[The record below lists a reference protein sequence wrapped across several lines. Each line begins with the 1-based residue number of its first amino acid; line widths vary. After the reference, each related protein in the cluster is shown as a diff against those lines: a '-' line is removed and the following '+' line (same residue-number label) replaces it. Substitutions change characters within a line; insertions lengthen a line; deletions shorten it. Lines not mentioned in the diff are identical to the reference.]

1 MRDSSTSNPLSVKD
15 PALAPFSGI
24 EGGRE
29 ERIEALIVDHA
40 KPTMERIISRFMY
53 GDSLQGEDAD
63 DIVATVTLRLIR
75 KLQAADISE
84 SDPIRQFDSYVARLT
99 YNTIYDY
106 MRRRFPERTR
116 LKNRIRYIASTDD
129 RLAIWNAPLGTAVG
143 LAKWRG
149 GEQVLER
156 VELVMATASQVM
168 LDRNRPADAI
178 VAVVRAAGA
187 PVLLGTVTATMAVF
201 WGVSDAENIADAAL
215 VDEEPTPL
223 ERLESREFFRALW
236 EEIRLLRPQHRT
248 ALLLNLR
255 DPEGMNAV
263 ALLVLSGVATFDEI
277 ADSLEMTKSRLMDL
291 WPGLPL
297 DDNTIAGMIGV
308 TRQQVINYRSSARE
322 RLTRRMARRFPG
334 AKGTWTKI

>member
-1 MRDSSTSNPLSVKD
+1 MRDSSTSNPLSVNE
-15 PALAPFSGI
+15 PAHAPFAGTA
-24 EGGRE
+24 GGRE
-29 ERIEALIVDHA
+29 EQIESLIVDHA
-40 KPTMERIISRFMY
+40 KPTMERIIGRFMY
-53 GDSLQGEDAD
+53 GDSLHGEDAD

-75 KLQAADISE
+75 KLQAAEISE

-116 LKNRIRYIASTDD
+116 LKNRIRYLASNDD
-129 RLAIWNAPLGTAVG
+129 RLAIWNAPAGTAVG

-149 GEQVLER
+149 GEQALDR
-156 VELVMATASQVM
+156 LDFGMSNASQVM
-168 LDRNRPADAI
+168 LDRNRPGDAV
-178 VAVVRAAGA
+178 VAVVRAAGG
-187 PVLLGTVTATMAVF
+187 PVLLATITATMAVL
-201 WGVSDAENIADAAL
+201 WGVSDAENVTDASL
-215 VDEEPTPL
+215 VDEDPTPL

-236 EEIRLLRPQHRT
+236 EEIRLLRPAHRS

-255 DPEGMNAV
+255 DPEGLNAV

-277 ADSLEMTKSRLMDL
+277 AESLEMTTSRLMDL

-297 DDNTIAGMIGV
+297 EDNTIAGMLGV
-308 TRQQVINYRSSARE
+308 SRQQVINYRSSARE

>member
-1 MRDSSTSNPLSVKD
+1 MRDSTTSDPLPVKD
-15 PALAPFSGI
+15 SVRAPFAGRGEGRAEQI
-24 EGGRE
+24 ET
-29 ERIEALIVDHA
+29 LIVDHA
-40 KPTMERIISRFMY
+40 RPTMERIISRFMY
-53 GDSLQGEDAD
+53 GDTLQGEDTD

-75 KLQAADISE
+75 KLQAAEISD

-116 LKNRIRYIASTDD
+116 LKNRIRYIAANDE
-129 RLAIWNAPLGTAVG
+129 RLAIWNAPLGTAIG

-149 GEQVLER
+149 GERILDRVDVAINNATPAMLER
-156 VELVMATASQVM
+156 E
-168 LDRNRPADAI
+168 RPADAV
-178 VAVVRAAGA
+178 VAVVRAIGA
-187 PVLLGTVTATMAVF
+187 PVLLATATATIAVL
-201 WGVSDAENIADAAL
+201 WGISDAESVSDAPLID
-215 VDEEPTPL
+215 DEPTPL

-236 EEIRLLRPQHRT
+236 QEILLLRPLHRA

-255 DPEGMNAV
+255 DPEGMNAA

-277 ADSLEMTKSRLMDL
+277 AESLGMTTARLGEL

-297 DDNTIAGMIGV
+297 EDNTIAAMLGV

-322 RLTRRMARRFPG
+322 RLTRRMSRRFPG
-334 AKGTWTKI
+334 AKGTWTTT